1 MRVPYTLPEQ
11 DDSACL
17 RPKDF
22 LSPREAS
29 AAWKLEHKPPLHDVS
44 AVVTPIYE
52 IVKWVST
59 GTKASPPLP
68 TPVLEWSPSKT

>member
-1 MRVPYTLPEQ
+1 MVVQAAVRVPYTLPEQ

-22 LSPREAS
+22 ISPREAS

-44 AVVTPIYE
+44 AVVTPMYE
-52 IVKWVST
+52 IENHQSDFKV
-59 GTKASPPLP
+59 G
-68 TPVLEWSPSKT
+68 